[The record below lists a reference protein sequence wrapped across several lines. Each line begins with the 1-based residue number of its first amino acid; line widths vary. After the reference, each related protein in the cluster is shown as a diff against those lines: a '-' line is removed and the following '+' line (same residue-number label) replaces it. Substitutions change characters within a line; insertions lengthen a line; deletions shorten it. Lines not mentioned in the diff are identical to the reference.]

1 MANTFHKLIL
11 NLLIITALV
20 LLAMGVFLPMM
31 TLQKFYFFENQVS
44 LYSALNE
51 LLFNREW
58 ILFVVIFIFSIVFP
72 IVKSLFLFL
81 VVNMGQ
87 QKKQAYKTFLKV
99 LSGIGKWS
107 MLDVFVVAI
116 LLVTVKLE
124 MIADVQIHQ
133 GIYAFGA
140 SVLLTMVLTQWIHF
154 FYNKN

>member
-1 MANTFHKLIL
+1 MTNHLHRLVL
-11 NLLIITALV
+11 NLLIITSLI

-44 LYSALNE
+44 LFSALQE
-51 LLFNREW
+51 LIFNNEW
-58 ILFVVIFIFSIVFP
+58 ILFVIIFTFSIIFP

-81 VVNMGQ
+81 VVNLGAK
-87 QKKQAYKTFLKV
+87 KKQAYKTFLKV

-124 MIADVQIHQ
+124 MIANVQIHQ

-154 FYNKN
+154 FYNKS